1 MRNTDIDRVNSSK
14 SENEIS
20 REEAFVEALD
30 AVKTHLQSGRVQP
43 AAKILNKVL
52 TIDPDNIAALKLM
65 AEVASLSKTPT
76 AALPIL
82 GKILQHDPANLD
94 ALNNRGVILMGL
106 DDPEAAELS
115 FRKLLKYHPNDCNGL
130 NNLATNLIH
139 QERFGEAEQFLLKA
153 KDQWPFDATTVYNLG
168 VLTFNTEPAN
178 NQKQLNYFLKAIEL
192 KPDYTEAHINAA
204 NAFVRSGE
212 FERAIPH
219 LDKALLYRPEDPQI
233 LLNKGIAL
241 RETKLLTKA
250 LDCFKAALPLSPEKY
265 RIDYEIAQTQYLLGD
280 LK

>member
-1 MRNTDIDRVNSSK
+1 MRNTDIDRVNSSE

-30 AVKTHLQSGRVQP
+30 AVKTHLKSGRVQP

-130 NNLATNLIH
+130 NNLATNLIQ
-139 QERFGEAEQFLLKA
+139 QE
-153 KDQWPFDATTVYNLG
+153 PNV
-168 VLTFNTEPAN
+168 
-178 NQKQLNYFLKAIEL
+178 
-192 KPDYTEAHINAA
+192 H
-204 NAFVRSGE
+204 
-212 FERAIPH
+212 
-219 LDKALLYRPEDPQI
+219 
-233 LLNKGIAL
+233 
-241 RETKLLTKA
+241 
-250 LDCFKAALPLSPEKY
+250 
-265 RIDYEIAQTQYLLGD
+265 
-280 LK
+280 